1 MRIRISTRP
10 VVAAVALSLALAGC
24 TSSTSSPSSAAGSAT
39 GGTAAAGSDVIHLA
53 FNGDMQ
59 VPDPDI
65 FYELEGNQ
73 VITSVY
79 EGLIRYKPDSSEKE
93 GAIAESWTVSPDGL
107 TYTFK
112 LRSGVT
118 FHDGTPVDAAAAVA
132 SFKRRTDVN
141 SAPAYMLADVV
152 KTAAPD
158 ALTFVVTLDKP
169 VTPFLDYLAAP
180 YGPKLVSPKVL
191 TDHAGTDFAQN
202 WLKDHDGGTGPY
214 TLSEF
219 TPGTRYVL
227 SRYDGYWGPKP
238 EMKQAIISIIP
249 DISTQRLQLEQGQLD
264 MILHGLNTA
273 DIESFRNNPKFQV
286 KQFPVVLK
294 NVMFVNENKGI
305 FKDEAVRTAFAVA
318 LDKKSLVDEIY
329 KTRATVST
337 TTFPPA
343 SLPAGMGKSLTGGDP
358 SKLQAL
364 VGGLSS
370 KKVDLAYSTDEP
382 TNQRM
387 AELIQTKLQAI
398 GLDVTVRG
406 LPIAQVFDL
415 PNQAATAPDLLVTT
429 MNPDAV
435 HADTWGRIFNY
446 TKGALNWLMCT
457 VPAGDAAMDA
467 GLHEV
472 NQAKQDADYSKA
484 AELYA
489 ASGCWVDIADV
500 QETVVARAGLTGF
513 THQLSTTFTVRLAD
527 LKNS

>member
-1 MRIRISTRP
+1 MRIRYSVRAV
-10 VVAAVALSLALAGC
+10 VVATAVSLALAGC
-24 TSSTSSPSSAAGSAT
+24 TSSTSGPATSGAAG
-39 GGTAAAGSDVIHLA
+39 GTTAAGSDVIRLA

-73 VITSVY
+73 VVTSVY
-79 EGLIRYKPDSSEKE
+79 EGLIRYKPDSRDKE
-93 GAIAESWTVSPDGL
+93 GAIAESWTVSKDGL

-112 LRSGVT
+112 LRAGVK
-118 FHDGTPVDAAAAVA
+118 FHDGTDVNAAAAVA
-132 SFKRRTDVN
+132 SFKRRTEVN

-158 ALTFVVTLDKP
+158 PLTFVVTLDKP
-169 VTPFLDYLAAP
+169 VTPFLDYLASP

-191 TDHAGTDFAQN
+191 TDHAGSDFAQN

-214 TLSEF
+214 TIAEF

-227 SRYDGYWGPKP
+227 NRFDGYWGPQP
-238 EMKQAIISIIP
+238 AMKQAIISIIP

-264 MILHGLNTA
+264 MILHGLNTS

-305 FKDEAVRTAFAVA
+305 FKDDAVRKAFAVA
-318 LDKKSLVDEIY
+318 LDKKSLVDEVY
-329 KTRATVST
+329 KTRATPST
-337 TTFPPA
+337 TTFPP
-343 SLPAGMGKSLTGGDP
+343 SVLPAGMGQSLPGGDP

-364 VGGLSS
+364 VGGLAS

-382 TNQRM
+382 SNQRM

-415 PNQAATAPDLLVTT
+415 PNQAATAPDAIVTT

-457 VPAGDAAMDA
+457 VPAADAAMDA

-472 NQAKQDADYSKA
+472 DQAKQDADYGKA
-484 AELYA
+484 AELYS

-513 THQLSTTFTVRLAD
+513 THQLATTFTVRLAD

>member
-1 MRIRISTRP
+1 MRIRSSRP
-10 VVAAVALSLALAGC
+10 AVVAIALSLALAGC
-24 TSSTSSPSSAAGSAT
+24 TSSTASTTSTGTT
-39 GGTAAAGSDVIHLA
+39 GGTAAAPAGSDVIHIA

-112 LRSGVT
+112 LRAGAK

-152 KTAAPD
+152 KTAALDP
-158 ALTFVVTLDKP
+158 LTFVVTLDKP

-214 TLSEF
+214 TISEF

-227 SRYDGYWGPKP
+227 DRFDGYWGPKP
-238 EMKQAIISIIP
+238 AMKQAIISIIP

-305 FKDEAVRTAFAVA
+305 FQDEAVRKAFAVA
-318 LDKKSLVDEIY
+318 LDKASIVDEIY
-329 KTRATVST
+329 KTRATPST
-337 TTFPPA
+337 TTFPPT
-343 SLPAGMGKSLTGGDP
+343 SLPAGMGKSLPGADP
-358 SKLQAL
+358 SKLQA
-364 VGGLSS
+364 
-370 KKVDLAYSTDEP
+370 
-382 TNQRM
+382 
-387 AELIQTKLQAI
+387 
-398 GLDVTVRG
+398 
-406 LPIAQVFDL
+406 
-415 PNQAATAPDLLVTT
+415 
-429 MNPDAV
+429 
-435 HADTWGRIFNY
+435 
-446 TKGALNWLMCT
+446 
-457 VPAGDAAMDA
+457 
-467 GLHEV
+467 
-472 NQAKQDADYSKA
+472 
-484 AELYA
+484 
-489 ASGCWVDIADV
+489 
-500 QETVVARAGLTGF
+500 
-513 THQLSTTFTVRLAD
+513 
-527 LKNS
+527 